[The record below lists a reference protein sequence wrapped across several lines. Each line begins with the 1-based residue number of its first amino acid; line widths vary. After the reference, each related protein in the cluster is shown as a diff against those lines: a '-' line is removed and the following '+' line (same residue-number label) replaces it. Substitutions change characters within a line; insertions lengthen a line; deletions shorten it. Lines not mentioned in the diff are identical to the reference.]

1 MSTRRFTEVDR
12 DRAVELYAEVGATAA
27 AAEIGCS
34 TRTVIRW
41 ANAAGVIS
49 PEERSRR
56 TAAARAE
63 VERRAAEAHA
73 TLVPTLTHIA
83 ALSLS
88 SQLEIVQLAAEVLKQ
103 AREGGAIS
111 ATLTA
116 RVSAVQSVVGEL
128 NPRTLVAMS
137 TRAIHDLQLLTGGDT
152 ERAGGEVKVFLAKL
166 DEDAAD
172 DGGARIIDLELV
184 ETGEAAG

>member
-1 MSTRRFTEVDR
+1 VSTRRFTDEDR

-49 PEERSRR
+49 PDERSRR

-83 ALSLS
+83 SLSLAA
-88 SQLEIVQLAAEVLKQ
+88 QLEVVQLVAQVLEQ
-103 AREGGAIS
+103 ARSTGSVSSELLAG
-111 ATLTA
+111 
-116 RVSAVQSVVGEL
+116 VSAVQSVVGEL
-128 NPRTLVAMS
+128 SPRTLVAMS

-166 DEDAAD
+166 DEEAAD
-172 DGGARIIDLELV
+172 DGGARIIDLVAV